1 LRSSEIKTVRLQ
13 LILGLGDEG
22 NCVCAHSQLVHVDK
36 VVPWLGN
43 GMYYLRKLTITKVLV
58 TQWSHLHVTQAE
70 VETPMVIQA
79 RIQRR
84 WRVKSLIRA

>member
-1 LRSSEIKTVRLQ
+1 
-13 LILGLGDEG
+13 
-22 NCVCAHSQLVHVDK
+22 VDK

>member
-1 LRSSEIKTVRLQ
+1 M
-13 LILGLGDEG
+13 
-22 NCVCAHSQLVHVDK
+22 CAHSQLVHVDK

-58 TQWSHLHVTQAE
+58 TQWGHLHVTHAE

-79 RIQRR
+79 GIQRR
-84 WRVKSLIRA
+84 WRVISLIRA